1 MRSFEP
7 RTSKNISIRKDLHNK
22 NFKKFNIQSKLLT
35 LNILHKILDY
45 FNLSLFCLIS
55 IYSFIAFSSQREWTE
70 VYSSIME
77 IRLINNDLNGYIS
90 KTEEYLLN
98 EVEMKD
104 QFKKTT
110 SKDLIY
116 LKKPSEIFNRKL
128 LFSDFLK
135 GIHDGKY
142 QRGY

>member
-1 MRSFEP
+1 MRYLES
-7 RTSKNISIRKDLHNK
+7 RNSKNILNNPNIKNYNHH
-22 NFKKFNIQSKLLT
+22 NFKSELLT
-35 LNILHKILDY
+35 LKVLNKIIDY
-45 FNLSLFCLIS
+45 TNLLLVCLII
-55 IYSFIAFSSQREWTE
+55 IYSFISFNSLREWTE
-70 VYSSIME
+70 IYSSMNK

-90 KTEEYLLN
+90 TTEEYFIN

-116 LKKPSEIFNRKL
+116 LKKPIKKINNKFPI
-128 LFSDFLK
+128 SDFINGLL
-135 GIHDGKY
+135 DGKF